1 MKRSEHLI
9 QVLVVQVE
17 VEVEVE
23 QEKQVRAHH
32 TLHWMLAEPP
42 AKSSTIP
49 NGSCVT
55 IDARVVEE
63 LVASMVGSRCSE
75 DG

>member
-42 AKSSTIP
+42 AKSSNYFKWP
-49 NGSCVT
+49 LCHH
-55 IDARVVEE
+55 
-63 LVASMVGSRCSE
+63 RCK
-75 DG
+75 GC